1 MFSHAAVKR
10 GPTNKYS
17 KQNVVNLKRWLY
29 FQSIHIDIC
38 LGILIFFLFL
48 APPLFC
54 TWLRCSIRWGFFS
67 EFMVAQQNLKKWIQ
81 IFNSVSLPF
90 SGKEGGISN
99 LFLNNCLFFF
109 MCKSIMTNELFSLI
123 WNTENYQ
130 KFSW

>member
-38 LGILIFFLFL
+38 LGILIFF
-48 APPLFC
+48 PLS
-54 TWLRCSIRWGFFS
+54 CSSFILHVTEMFHKMGFFS

-123 WNTENYQ
+123 
-130 KFSW
+130 

>member
-38 LGILIFFLFL
+38 LGILIFF
-48 APPLFC
+48 PLS
-54 TWLRCSIRWGFFS
+54 CSSFILHVTEMFHKMGVFS

-123 WNTENYQ
+123 
-130 KFSW
+130 